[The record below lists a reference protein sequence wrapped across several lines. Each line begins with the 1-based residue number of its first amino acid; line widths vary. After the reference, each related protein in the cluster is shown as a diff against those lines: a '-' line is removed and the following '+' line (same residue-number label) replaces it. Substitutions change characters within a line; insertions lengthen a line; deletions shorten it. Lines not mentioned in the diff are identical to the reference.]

1 MNNVSTAL
9 TAFIS
14 SHQYL
19 IIVLS
24 LIALVL
30 KGFALWKSARNSQ
43 KYWFVAL
50 LIFNT
55 LGVLELIYLKFFSKM
70 SILPESSEKKK
81 VLRKRPSKR

>member
-1 MNNVSTAL
+1 MFAGNPTYGGFP
-9 TAFIS
+9 T
-14 SHQYL
+14 
-19 IIVLS
+19 VLFF
-24 LIALVL
+24 LVL
-30 KGFALWKSARNSQ
+30 AWSIFWKGMALWKSARNSQ